1 VTLAASLVRLMDEP
15 LDFPTPG
22 ALAAYCEPRTIRT
35 PALDLI
41 DAALVDAAEGRAP
54 YLLLS
59 MPPQEG
65 KSQRVSRWF
74 PLWLLLRNPDMRIAI
89 VSYSDALARRWGRTI
104 RNDIREHPE
113 LGLRVRGDTSAA
125 NEWQL
130 DGYDGGVITAGT
142 GSGLTGRPVDALLV
156 DDAVKGQ
163 AEADSEV
170 YRENDKDW
178 WRGTASAR
186 LAPGAIAT
194 VTATRWHEDDL
205 TGFLKGPENEDAA
218 AWRLL
223 NIPAQA
229 EGPDDILGRVPGEY
243 MISARGRSR
252 EEWEQRKRNAGSRAW
267 NALYQ
272 GRPAAAEGNV
282 FKREWWQTAVVRPVR
297 LSDGTWSS
305 LMDMEIV
312 SMDAAFKDTDGS
324 DYVVI
329 QVWGKTGARVRLV
342 DQVRARMDFDASVRA
357 LKGIAAKWP
366 RAHLK
371 LVEEKANG
379 AAIISHLRKSVPGI
393 VAITP
398 RESKLA
404 RAYAV
409 TPFIEA
415 GNVEVPDPS
424 WAPWVG
430 DFLEECAGF
439 PNAAHDDQ
447 VDTATQALD
456 RLLGTGAGLSG
467 FVAQLAGEKVGTE
480 APVRELSA
488 FVSQL
493 KAG

>member
-1 VTLAASLVRLMDEP
+1 MTLAGTLVRLMDEP

-35 PALDLI
+35 PALDVI
-41 DAALVDAAEGRAP
+41 DQALVDAAEGRAP

-113 LGLRVRGDTSAA
+113 LGLRVRSDTSAA

-130 DGYDGGVITAGT
+130 DGYDGGVITAGIE
-142 GSGLTGRPVDALLV
+142 SGLTGRPVDGLIV
-156 DDAVKGQ
+156 DDPVKGQ

-170 YRENDKDW
+170 YRENAKDW

-186 LAPGAIAT
+186 LAPGA
-194 VTATRWHEDDL
+194 VGVVVATRWNEDDL

-218 AWRLL
+218 AWRYL

-229 EGPDDILGRVPGEY
+229 EDPDDILGRRPGEF
-243 MISARGRSR
+243 MTSARGRTH

-272 GRPAAAEGNV
+272 GRPAPAEGGV
-282 FKREWWQTAVVRPVR
+282 FKRDWWRTAVVRPVQR
-297 LSDGTWSS
+297 SDGTWSS
-305 LMDMEIV
+305 LMDVEVI

-324 DYVVI
+324 DFVVL

-342 DQVRARMDFDASVRA
+342 DQVRARMDFDGSVRA
-357 LKGIAAKWP
+357 LKALAAKWP
-366 RAHLK
+366 GARLK
-371 LVEEKANG
+371 LVEDKANG
-379 AAIISHLRKSVPGI
+379 PAIISHLRKEVAGI
-393 VAITP
+393 VPVTP
-398 RESKLA
+398 KDSKLA

-409 TPFIEA
+409 TPYVEA
-415 GNVEVPDPS
+415 GNCEIPDPS

-430 DFLEECAGF
+430 DFVEECAAF

-447 VDTATQALD
+447 VDCMTQALD
-456 RLLGTGAGLSG
+456 RLLGAGAGLGG
-467 FVAQLAGEKVGTE
+467 FMAQLAGERGHVE
-480 APVRELSA
+480 APARPLSA
-488 FVSQL
+488 FVGQL
-493 KAG
+493 KAS